1 MRREV
6 YCFIPEDPIWEE
18 ITNLS
23 EVCDQIREMQ
33 EIINSLVP
41 MITKTTENLKK
52 LIIDSEIR
60 EVYLSDE

>member
-33 EIINSLVP
+33 ELINSLVP
-41 MITKTTENLKK
+41 MITKATENLKK
-52 LIIDSEIR
+52 VIIDSEIK
-60 EVYLSDE
+60 EVCLNED

>member
-6 YCFIPEDPIWEE
+6 YCFIPEDTIWEE

-23 EVCDQIREMQ
+23 EVYDQIREMQ

-60 EVYLSDE
+60 EVYLSED

>member
-23 EVCDQIREMQ
+23 EVCDQVREMQ

-41 MITKTTENLKK
+41 MITKATENLKK
-52 LIIDSEIR
+52 LIIDSEMK
-60 EVYLSDE
+60 EVYLSED

>member
-6 YCFIPEDPIWEE
+6 YCFISEDLIWEE

-23 EVCDQIREMQ
+23 EVCDQIREIQ

-60 EVYLSDE
+60 EVYLNED

>member
-23 EVCDQIREMQ
+23 EVSDQIREIQ

-41 MITKTTENLKK
+41 MISKTTENLKK
-52 LIIDSEIR
+52 LVIDSEIR
-60 EVYLSDE
+60 EVYLNED

>member
-23 EVCDQIREMQ
+23 EARNQIREIQ

-41 MITKTTENLKK
+41 MITKATENLKK
-52 LIIDSEIR
+52 LIIDSEIK
-60 EVYLSDE
+60 EVYLNED

>member
-6 YCFIPEDPIWEE
+6 YCFIPEDTIWEE

-23 EVCDQIREMQ
+23 EVCYQIREMQ

-41 MITKTTENLKK
+41 MITKVTENLKK
-52 LIIDSEIR
+52 IIIDSEIK
-60 EVYLSDE
+60 EVYLSED

>member
-6 YCFIPEDPIWEE
+6 YCFIPEDTIWEE

-41 MITKTTENLKK
+41 MITKATENLKK
-52 LIIDSEIR
+52 IIIDSEIK
-60 EVYLSDE
+60 EVYLSED

>member
-6 YCFIPEDPIWEE
+6 YCFIPEDTIWEE

-41 MITKTTENLKK
+41 MITKVTENLKK
-52 LIIDSEIR
+52 IIIDSEIK
-60 EVYLSDE
+60 EVYLSED